1 MQTFLP
7 YPDFAATASVLDD
20 RRLGKQRVE
29 GLQIVRAILVPNYPW
44 RHHPAALMWK
54 GYEDALQSYLM
65 AICDE
70 WDRRGFADTCRRSI
84 QARLGE
90 AGVGAPLAQTQLA
103 DLDRLPPWLG
113 DEALHRSHRGSLLLK
128 DPEWY
133 GQHFDPD
140 DAEGWNGYVWPV
152 RSPGVAVGTARR
164 RESVSR

>member
-1 MQTFLP
+1 MGNTDDVQTFLP

-54 GYEDALQSYLM
+54 GYEEALQSYLT
-65 AICDE
+65 AVCDE
-70 WDRRGFADTCRRSI
+70 WDRRGYADTCRYSI
-84 QARLGE
+84 RARLAE
-90 AGVGAPLAQTQLA
+90 AGVGAPVTQSELA

-113 DEALHRSHRGSLLLK
+113 DEALHRSHRGALLRK

-133 GQHFDPD
+133 GRFFDPSD
-140 DAEGWNGYVWPV
+140 GEGWEGYVWPV
-152 RSPGVAVGTARR
+152 RARS
-164 RESVSR
+164 ETG